1 MFSVIFEVLPNKE
14 NWDDYLD
21 DAKMLRPELEQ
32 VEGFV
37 DNIRYKSLTR
47 EGWILSLSNWRDEK
61 SLVRWRTSKRHHE
74 AQQKGRDE
82 ILADY
87 HLRVGQITADNQVP
101 VGYALTKQRLDE
113 TEVGEGTTITLIN
126 ATRPAEWKQTNNPY
140 DCAEWLGLNPWAAD
154 STSWDIFDAIL
165 TPGKLILIISWKD
178 AAAAQAYEDTSAPND
193 KARVRSADH
202 ARLREIRPSRG
213 ASVLRRR
220 QGRRNP
226 PRLTPLR
233 REGPTY
239 CEFDPA
245 FTQARAVEEP
255 GSLSRVTARNTIK
268 ETRRNDERSGR
279 ARRRG
284 IAEIPGS
291 ANSVARLVPH
301 RVRLEHR
308 SGLAAFDWA
317 VARSVL
323 RCRPVGDQRLRAHP
337 H

>member
-21 DAKMLRPELEQ
+21 NAEMLRGELQQ

-154 STSWDIFDAIL
+154 GTSWDIFDAVL
-165 TPGKLILIISWKD
+165 APGELILLISWKD
-178 AAAAQAYEDTSAPND
+178 AAAAQAYEDASAPND
-193 KARVRSADH
+193 KARMRRVRIVRDY
-202 ARLREIRPSRG
+202 G
-213 ASVLRRR
+213 KYD
-220 QGRRNP
+220 
-226 PRLTPLR
+226 R
-233 REGPTY
+233 REAPQYYPDAKG
-239 CEFDPA
+239 
-245 FTQARAVEEP
+245 
-255 GSLSRVTARNTIK
+255 G
-268 ETRRNDERSGR
+268 ETLH
-279 ARRRG
+279 A
-284 IAEIPGS
+284 
-291 ANSVARLVPH
+291 
-301 RVRLEHR
+301 
-308 SGLAAFDWA
+308 
-317 VARSVL
+317 
-323 RCRPVGDQRLRAHP
+323 
-337 H
+337 